1 MSNTVL
7 TRSIFLHNMA
17 SVQLSYREA
26 GIGQTMDVRG
36 LEEVKQDRDALQLA
50 VQLTGLDQSPER
62 QLTAA
67 LLQAIQESYDPII
80 TCAEEGK
87 PFIAT
92 SYGNAPELFVA
103 LDLSWYPLMLMPYL
117 PMWQPHILQR
127 IDEAVNVGLGTDMCT
142 LIRLGINSVQ
152 AGRTLLPTAL

>member
-1 MSNTVL
+1 
-7 TRSIFLHNMA
+7 
-17 SVQLSYREA
+17 
-26 GIGQTMDVRG
+26 MDMRG

-62 QLTAA
+62 QLTTA
-67 LLQAIQESYDPII
+67 LLQAIQESYDRII

-152 AGRTLLPTAL
+152 AGRTLLPTAFIGMLTPCAGATMLHQAIARDR